1 MTSPGTTGVNKQF
14 SYNLACLHFTCL
26 VKCCLLKGAIPVKCV
41 MFCFS
46 FCFLKRDIF
55 SCLFDTAADKLY
67 IHFHL
72 SINKLFSILGRIS
85 SHTGQR
91 FTHFSKNHI

>member
-26 VKCCLLKGAIPVKCV
+26 VYCLLKGAIPVKCV
-41 MFCFS
+41 MFCF
-46 FCFLKRDIF
+46 FLKERHF

-67 IHFHL
+67 IHFHFL

-85 SHTGQR
+85 SHTGQI
-91 FTHFSKNHI
+91 FTHFSKNHV